1 MAVLPPLVGRFWNT
15 VKSFHKN
22 VTPKKIKTYIPLK
35 RFLYANILQNFIS
48 LINFLAVKMH
58 LTIKEIAKN
67 EVLSFASILESVQR
81 NES

>member
-1 MAVLPPLVGRFWNT
+1 M
-15 VKSFHKN
+15 
-22 VTPKKIKTYIPLK
+22 
-35 RFLYANILQNFIS
+35 QNFIS